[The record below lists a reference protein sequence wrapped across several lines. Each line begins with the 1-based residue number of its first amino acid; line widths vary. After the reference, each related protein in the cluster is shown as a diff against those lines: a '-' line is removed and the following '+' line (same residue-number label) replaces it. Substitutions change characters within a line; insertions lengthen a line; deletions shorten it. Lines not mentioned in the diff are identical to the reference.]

1 MKKIDAVHL
10 NNSRLCGE
18 GPSAFEF
25 EALRLVSKSDQPK
38 DSHAED
44 LLSCTLEEFGADD
57 DFEKKAV
64 EFKLKHKH
72 HISALHS
79 GSECAVHFKFDC
91 LLPFA
96 IFRPHPCALASQD
109 SYSIRVAVEYP
120 DSYPSSDH
128 HKMSIAFL
136 GSLLSDAFEFEWSYR
151 QSRDAPWQAFNHTL
165 RVQDEIETRLPAAR
179 IASKRFQGD
188 SLECVR
194 VIIREGPGYAHAAL
208 AEVEVLI
215 YDDKVERPMPS
226 QGRFIEK
233 KPVGSRVPL
242 TVVSSSSSNVIN
254 RSSSSNLTKLAGV
267 ARGSTWQPL
276 QS

>member
-1 MKKIDAVHL
+1 
-10 NNSRLCGE
+10 
-18 GPSAFEF
+18 
-25 EALRLVSKSDQPK
+25 
-38 DSHAED
+38 
-44 LLSCTLEEFGADD
+44 
-57 DFEKKAV
+57 
-64 EFKLKHKH
+64 
-72 HISALHS
+72 
-79 GSECAVHFKFDC
+79 
-91 LLPFA
+91 
-96 IFRPHPCALASQD
+96 
-109 SYSIRVAVEYP
+109 
-120 DSYPSSDH
+120 
-128 HKMSIAFL
+128 
-136 GSLLSDAFEFEWSYR
+136 
-151 QSRDAPWQAFNHTL
+151 
-165 RVQDEIETRLPAAR
+165 
-179 IASKRFQGD
+179 
-188 SLECVR
+188 VR